1 MEKQT
6 LQCKGRKWIRF
17 CFTLLPHAAAVALG
31 HFTRHLACF
40 HWQLGALRVRST
52 KSERPQSAGHWR
64 TSLPPSLT
72 GPAPSAPARFWGKER
87 ARRSD
92 TTQHGPRPP
101 RGLQAPL
108 PARGSGRPPPPRRPG
123 ADYEAQLASG
133 PLPPPGR
140 AAARRHNSPPVAAAL
155 PPARGGRGAGH
166 RQGPEEPGERGAGRH
181 GGGAWA
187 SGAGG
192 FPPEGKVGGE
202 RAMARDMATGNR
214 VGLHTG
220 LSGVW

>member
-1 MEKQT
+1 MRRFATLWYFVTSPSVASTKWRQPSMEKQT

-108 PARGSGRPPPPRRPG
+108 PARGSGRPSPPAGQERTTRPSSPRGPFPRR
-123 ADYEAQLASG
+123 AG
-133 PLPPPGR
+133 PQP
-140 AAARRHNSPPVAAAL
+140 AATT
-155 PPARGGRGAGH
+155 H
-166 RQGPEEPGERGAGRH
+166 RP
-181 GGGAWA
+181 
-187 SGAGG
+187 
-192 FPPEGKVGGE
+192 
-202 RAMARDMATGNR
+202 
-214 VGLHTG
+214 
-220 LSGVW
+220 